1 VVNVLEIFSAEA
13 GMRVTFL
20 GSTSQNGGSPTLW
33 ATDRDSLVVRGYR
46 VTDSQALAD
55 LGEVPSGEAD
65 IEIPLE
71 LLSFYQATA
80 ISDAA
85 TTATADE
92 GAGEGR

>member
-1 VVNVLEIFSAEA
+1 
-13 GMRVTFL
+13 MRVTFL
-20 GSTSQNGGSPTLW
+20 GSTSQNGGAPTLW
-33 ATDRDSLVVRGYR
+33 ATDRGSLVLRGYR

-71 LLSFYQATA
+71 LLSFYQAPA
-80 ISDAA
+80 AHDAA
-85 TTATADE
+85 TTATADA

>member
-1 VVNVLEIFSAEA
+1 
-13 GMRVTFL
+13 MRVTFL

-33 ATDRDSLVVRGYR
+33 ATDRGSLVVRGYR

-71 LLSFYQATA
+71 LLRFYQAPTIVA
-80 ISDAA
+80 DAA
-85 TTATADE
+85 TTAAASE
-92 GAGEGR
+92 SAEEGR